1 MPSDVLRVK
10 IDLRLEIEDV
20 GDFEV
25 TDCQLS
31 FGLNEIPTAQCVL
44 AIGRNA
50 LDTSKRAKIH
60 ESATYLKSMRKAK
73 IYATITGD
81 FSEDK
86 KWPEGEKMIFD
97 GRLCGTGF
105 NRMLGQAGFTVHL
118 IHWLADLSFS
128 SILSEQSHPGNPTQY
143 TFPAIRRNKGNT
155 GAKDS
160 SMFGSV
166 SAKSLFTWD
175 NLEEDL
181 WGKALQPTLCQLA
194 QTDLIQLTDNNFQL
208 AEKVRKNDLALAALA
223 RMEGGGCGAT
233 PSEYTPPLS
242 LIHDGSL
249 TGAVANAIRTAVGS
263 IQQDAWAASTVW
275 DLLVGP
281 MAQMFMFGVVPQ
293 VDRALVVPTLPGFSE
308 TYEIGINA
316 NDYDFAELSGAI
328 PRPLRAVGI
337 FSGVAAPAGAMT
349 GGNFKIGAMWP
360 EEGDADYEIPE
371 GMVRIVSAPSWLSNV
386 AAGEGAARS
395 TSGTAQAKPTGTAT
409 TPVTDSTK
417 PDIPNN
423 GETKAERTSDAE
435 GLYKRLA
442 HAIYVTEALR
452 GRNGSV
458 SGKLRFD
465 ICPGSTI
472 KLEGQHEVFI
482 GSSDKLGQDLY
493 GMVTKVSIGLNAN
506 QGRAGTG
513 FMLSGIRDETENGDK
528 RFTVEKHPLYDQAF
542 KGAPL
547 VADYKIT

>member
-1 MPSDVLRVK
+1 MPNEVLMVK

-60 ESATYLKSMRKAK
+60 EAASYLKSMRKAK

-81 FSEDK
+81 FSDTQQ
-86 KWPEGEKMIFD
+86 WPAGEKMIFD

-143 TFPAIRRNKGNT
+143 TFAVVKRKKGPS
-155 GAKDS
+155 GAKNTDKL
-160 SMFGSV
+160 GSV
-166 SAKSLFTWD
+166 SVKRLFTWD
-175 NLEEDL
+175 NISKDL
-181 WGKALQPTLCQLA
+181 WGQALQPTLCLLA
-194 QTDLIQLTDNNFQL
+194 QQDLIKITADMTNL
-208 AEKVRKNDLALAALA
+208 AEQNQKNDMALAALS
-223 RMEGGGCGAT
+223 RIEGGGCGVE
-233 PSEYTPPLS
+233 PSEHTPPLS
-242 LIHDGSL
+242 LTHDGSL
-249 TGAVANAIRTAVGS
+249 TGAVANAIRSSVGS
-263 IQQDAWAASTVW
+263 IGQDTWASSTIW
-275 DLLVGP
+275 DMLVGP
-281 MAQMFMFGVVPQ
+281 LAQSFMFGIVPQ
-293 VDRALVVPTLPGFSE
+293 VDRALVVPTLPGFSQ
-308 TYEIGINA
+308 TYDVGLNA

-328 PRPLRAVGI
+328 PRPLRAVGV
-337 FSGVAAPAGAMT
+337 FSGVSMSVGAMT
-349 GGNFKIGAMWP
+349 GGNFKLGAVWP
-360 EEGDADYEIPE
+360 EKSDMEEVPE
-371 GMVRIVSAPSWLSNV
+371 GMIRIISAPSWLSNI
-386 AAGEGAARS
+386 APGASAVRD
-395 TSGTAQAKPTGTAT
+395 TSGTAKSKPTGTAT
-409 TPVTDSTK
+409 TPVTTETK
-417 PDIPNN
+417 PEVENN
-423 GETKAERTSDAE
+423 GTTNAERTIDAE

-442 HAIYVTEALR
+442 HAMYVTEALR
-452 GRNGSV
+452 GRNGSI

-472 KLEGQHEVFI
+472 KIEGQHEAFI

-513 FMLSGIRDETENGDK
+513 FMLAGLRDETENSDK
-528 RFTVEKHPLYDQAF
+528 RFTVEKHPLYNQAF

-547 VADYKIT
+547 VPDYKLT